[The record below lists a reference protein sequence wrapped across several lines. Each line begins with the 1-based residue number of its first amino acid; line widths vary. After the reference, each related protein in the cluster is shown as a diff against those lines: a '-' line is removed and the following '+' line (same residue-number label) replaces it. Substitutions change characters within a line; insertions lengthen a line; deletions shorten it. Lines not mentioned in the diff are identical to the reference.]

1 MKNIDKGTRLANYV
15 IDFLVIYVM
24 WFVVILIS
32 QLYNSEY
39 LVLYIIMF
47 FYYLIFEAI
56 TGKTLGKMV
65 TKTRVVSKDGAK
77 PTFIKIVIRS
87 LSRLIP
93 FDAFSYLFG
102 SELGMHDLFS
112 STKLLKDTNET
123 IIKSK

>member
-1 MKNIDKGTRLANYV
+1 MKNIDKGTRLANYL
-15 IDFLVIYVM
+15 IDLLTIYILF
-24 WFVVILIS
+24 FVVLMIG

-47 FYYLIFEAI
+47 LYYLIFEA
-56 TGKTLGKMV
+56 TSGKTLGKMV
-65 TKTRVVSKDGAK
+65 TKTRVVSKDGTK

>member
-65 TKTRVVSKDGAK
+65 TKTTVYSFTV
-77 PTFIKIVIRS
+77 
-87 LSRLIP
+87 
-93 FDAFSYLFG
+93 
-102 SELGMHDLFS
+102 
-112 STKLLKDTNET
+112 
-123 IIKSK
+123 